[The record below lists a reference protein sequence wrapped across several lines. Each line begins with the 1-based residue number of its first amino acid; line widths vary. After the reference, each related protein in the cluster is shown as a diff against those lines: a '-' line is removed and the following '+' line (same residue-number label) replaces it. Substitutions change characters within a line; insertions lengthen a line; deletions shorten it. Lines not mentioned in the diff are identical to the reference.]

1 MKKQILATLTGAM
14 LLVPF
19 TSNYSLNT
27 TQKEISTNQADAKVI
42 ASHTYSKK
50 QTKAIAKQ
58 SKKGVSNAKEWG
70 TVMSGVFGRYG
81 VPVAAGVLASANGQ
95 KNLINTFNKAA
106 KQNKRVK
113 MTISTGP
120 TPNLNKVS
128 YKIVK

>member
-1 MKKQILATLTGAM
+1 MKKQIIATLTGAM

-19 TSNYSLNT
+19 TSSYSLNT
-27 TQKEISTNQADAKVI
+27 THNEISKNQADAKVI
-42 ASHTYSKK
+42 TSHTYTKA

-58 SKKGVSNAKEWG
+58 SKKSVSTAKEWG
-70 TVMSGVFGRYG
+70 TLMSGVFGKYG
-81 VPVAAGVLASANGQ
+81 VPVGAGVLASANGQ
-95 KNLINTFNKAA
+95 QKLINTFNKAA

-128 YKIVK
+128 YKIV

>member
-1 MKKQILATLTGAM
+1 MKKQILATITGAM
-14 LLVPF
+14 LLTPF
-19 TSNYSLNT
+19 ASNYSIDT
-27 TQKEISTNQADAKVI
+27 THKEISKNQADAKVI
-42 ASHTYSKK
+42 ASHTYTKK

-58 SKKGVSNAKEWG
+58 SKKNVGNAKQWG
-70 TVMSGVFGRYG
+70 ATLSGLFGKYG
-81 VPVAAGVLASANGQ
+81 GVAVGAGVLASANGQ

-128 YKIVK
+128 YKIV